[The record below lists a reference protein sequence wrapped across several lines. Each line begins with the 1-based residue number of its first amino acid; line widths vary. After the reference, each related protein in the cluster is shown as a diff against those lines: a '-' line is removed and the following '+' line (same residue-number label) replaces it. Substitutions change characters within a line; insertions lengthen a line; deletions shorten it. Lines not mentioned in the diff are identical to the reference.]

1 MCYQYIILC
10 FNCLVRF
17 AFCTQESSPRSDEE
31 ESREESSFFDYH
43 KQVKLAI
50 NKVKEL
56 NKSKYSLMQ
65 GTFDITKSRINKNEE
80 SKDSD
85 DIRSSNDSG
94 CSVDPSC
101 EATKPKD
108 QQKLNCSECKAKKD
122 NACSNCNGE
131 PKKKNTSPRFTLT
144 QSRNT
149 QITTSS
155 KTSSS
160 NIRTENTG
168 GPKSV
173 SIVGK
178 TLGQS
183 EKTSLQNATLPKKT
197 SGSGNN
203 THVAVVKAPRDD
215 TSVKKNDSSNVPNIC
230 STTDSKSSS
239 RSTYQTT
246 RTAPSVDKNLSSDD
260 NSRTGTV
267 DVRHAVKTASQ
278 LHNVSKTTQASDP
291 SSQGAQASGGSKN
304 NQIQRNNTQNSS
316 QKSVAP
322 PRPAAPSRQSSNLG
336 KAKSQPKMI
345 KKENSVV
352 SNKSDPSNI
361 GTSNKAVVSS
371 QQSKPGTSKPTVPPR
386 PQSVASGSTKQD
398 VPQSGARVTNSE
410 NESPSL
416 NHRKQN
422 SPGAKKP
429 TTAPSDASKPEKQTV
444 VIAVN
449 SAGVPETIAKDG
461 MVPANGEKRQPPV
474 VPPRPRSMKAKL
486 IKVASSESF
495 PKHLQTTYV
504 IEKENAEKEQIQGK
518 KQQSTKNSICKITIN
533 GKESAI
539 PEYNLNSKVQNQKD
553 CSNGSAINSPSCEGK
568 MVNTDKVCLNEAQNS
583 VYAVRIVKIDS
594 SKEHAAEPA
603 GAKFVPRP
611 ELSEHEGPVIWDP
624 FEKIREQNQKSLDHL
639 DVKEEDVK
647 PRVKSAKSSSNR
659 LTVPGSRKLSAKTR
673 NNSASKRNVKVKPVA
688 EANKNWRPKS
698 PKKKGTKKKKKDPNG
713 GKDLTNRADPENV
726 AFVSG
731 IGWHLDY
738 DQTPTFTK
746 VRPFKFKP
754 PGDYSSE
761 EDDYSHTPR
770 VLPDYSTGTHSKRT
784 TPRSF
789 HEVDT
794 LLPNM
799 AVSLEELEEYT
810 SADESDDEEY
820 VDAEDVVDDIAE
832 FKHPRDSI
840 KDESE
845 ESSSSKQHTNYSLSN
860 YRSSKLPHVAQAT
873 KVTIERTDLGDSQKV
888 EAKQIPEVENVKAET
903 QKTKNKA
910 TVQKIIAVKSAE
922 KENKLNISS
931 DPRQPKISTNV
942 NCSGLSPNRNR
953 KRQVSNPISPGA
965 TVPERRPSFS
975 KPALLNEKN
984 SFENCAQTSQSQP
997 EKAKSIRV
1005 EKTVAKPKHEPLA
1018 LSEDVEADKK
1028 YYVKQRKTPNK
1039 SNKRDREK
1047 HTKEKEENT
1056 GEPQAINA
1064 SATAKNEGV
1073 RNSKEDLENIIDEI
1087 IKNTPNPTVS
1097 IKSNEVEISKDGK
1110 QKKHSRE
1117 RFEREM
1123 RGSHG
1128 GKTFRQ
1134 VMEGNYHFSNL
1145 MTTM

>member
-1 MCYQYIILC
+1 
-10 FNCLVRF
+10 
-17 AFCTQESSPRSDEE
+17 
-31 ESREESSFFDYH
+31 
-43 KQVKLAI
+43 
-50 NKVKEL
+50 
-56 NKSKYSLMQ
+56 MQ

-80 SKDSD
+80 RKDSD
-85 DIRSSNDSG
+85 EIRSSNDSG

-108 QQKLNCSECKAKKD
+108 QRKPKCNESQAKED
-122 NACSNCNGE
+122 NACSNSIGE
-131 PKKKNTSPRFTLT
+131 LKKKNTSPRFTFT

-160 NIRTENTG
+160 NSRTENTTG

-183 EKTSLQNATLPKKT
+183 EKTSLQNANLPKKT
-197 SGSGNN
+197 SGNGNT
-203 THVAVVKAPRDD
+203 THVDIVKAPKDD
-215 TSVKKNDSSNVPNIC
+215 TSVNKNGSSNVPNIC
-230 STTDSKSSS
+230 STADSKSSS

-246 RTAPSVDKNLSSDD
+246 RPAPSVDKNRSSDE

-267 DVRHAVKTASQ
+267 DVCHAVKPASK
-278 LHNVSKTTQASDP
+278 LDNASKTTPALDSCSQA
-291 SSQGAQASGGSKN
+291 AQASGGSKY
-304 NQIQRNNTQNSS
+304 NQIQKNNTQNSS

-322 PRPAAPSRQSSNLG
+322 PRPVAPSRQNSNLG
-336 KAKSQPKMI
+336 KAKSQPKLI
-345 KKENSVV
+345 KKETSVV

-386 PQSVASGSTKQD
+386 PQSVASGSTKQ
-398 VPQSGARVTNSE
+398 VKPHSGARVTNSE
-410 NESPSL
+410 NETQLP

-429 TTAPSDASKPEKQTV
+429 TTAPSDACRPEKQTV

-449 SAGVPETIAKDG
+449 SAGVPETVAKDG
-461 MVPANGEKRQPPV
+461 MVPANGEKRQSPV

-495 PKHLQTTYV
+495 PKHLKTTYV

-518 KQQSTKNSICKITIN
+518 KQESTENSICKITIN

-539 PEYNLNSKVQNQKD
+539 PEYNLNSKGVQNRED
-553 CSNGSAINSPSCEGK
+553 CLNGSAIISPSCERK
-568 MVNTDKVCLNEAQNS
+568 TVNTDKVYSNQAQDS

-594 SKEHAAEPA
+594 NKEHAAEPA
-603 GAKFVPRP
+603 GAKFVPKP
-611 ELSEHEGPVIWDP
+611 ESSEHEGPVIWDP

-659 LTVPGSRKLSAKTR
+659 LTVPGSRKLSAKNR
-673 NNSASKRNVKVKPVA
+673 NNSASKRNVKIKPVV

-770 VLPDYSTGTHSKRT
+770 VLPDYTSGTHSKRT

-789 HEVDT
+789 REVDT

-810 SADESDDEEY
+810 SADESDDEDY

-832 FKHPRDSI
+832 FKLPRDSI
-840 KDESE
+840 KGESE

-860 YRSSKLPHVAQAT
+860 YQSSKLPHVAQAT

-903 QKTKNKA
+903 QETKTRVTA
-910 TVQKIIAVKSAE
+910 QKIIAVKSAE
-922 KENKLNISS
+922 KENKLSISS
-931 DPRQPKISTNV
+931 DPSQPKISTNV
-942 NCSGLSPNRNR
+942 YCSGLSPNRNG

-965 TVPERRPSFS
+965 AVPERRPSFS
-975 KPALLNEKN
+975 KSALLNEKN
-984 SFENCAQTSQSQP
+984 SENCAENSQSQP

-1005 EKTVAKPKHEPLA
+1005 EKTVAKPKHEPLE
-1018 LSEDVEADKK
+1018 LSENVETDRK
-1028 YYVKQRKTPNK
+1028 YYVKQRRTPSK

-1056 GEPQAINA
+1056 GEPHATNA
-1064 SATAKNEGV
+1064 SATEKDADV

-1097 IKSNEVEISKDGK
+1097 FKSNEVEISKDGK
-1110 QKKHSRE
+1110 PKLKKHSRE
-1117 RFEREM
+1117 RFEKEM

-1128 GKTFRQ
+1128 GKAFRQ
-1134 VMEGNYHFSNL
+1134 VMERSYHFSNF
-1145 MTTM
+1145 MTTIKYFGMTT